1 MTVTTIVIPRRFC
14 GPAESGNGGYVCGRL
29 AAFVDAPAVE
39 VTLRQPPPL
48 EEPLL
53 VVRQHDR
60 VLLLDED
67 LLVAEAAAADLG
79 LATRPAVSWDDA
91 VAASS
96 GYVGFQEHAFPECF
110 VCGPAREPGDGLRIF
125 AGPVAGAEG
134 VVAAPWI
141 AREVALEIIWAAI
154 DCPGA
159 FAVGF
164 SARGETV
171 LGRMT
176 ARIVRLPA
184 EGERCVSIGWPIGE
198 DGRKLYAGT
207 ALFSETGELLALAR
221 QTWIVPLAEAPEL
234 TR

>member
-29 AAFVDAPAVE
+29 AAFVDAAAVE

-48 EEPLL
+48 DEPLL
-53 VVRQHDR
+53 VAPQQER
-60 VLLLDED
+60 VALLDGD
-67 LLVAEAAAADLG
+67 LLVAEAAAADLD
-79 LATRPAVSWDDA
+79 LATPPPVSWDEA
-91 VAASS
+91 VAASA
-96 GYVGFQEHAFPECF
+96 GYVGFEEHAFPECF

-125 AGPVAGAEG
+125 AGPVAGVEA

-141 AREVALEIIWAAI
+141 AREVAPEIIWAAI

-176 ARIVRLPA
+176 ARIVRLPV

-207 ALFSETGELLALAR
+207 ALISETGDLLALAR
-221 QTWIVPLAEAPEL
+221 QTWIVPRAEAPEL

>member
-1 MTVTTIVIPRRFC
+1 MSDPTIVIPHRFR

-29 AAFVDAPAVE
+29 AAFVEADVVE

-48 EEPLL
+48 DRQL
-53 VVRQHDR
+53 VVVREQGRARLFDS
-60 VLLLDED
+60 E
-67 LLVAEAAAADLG
+67 LLVAEAVAADLD
-79 LATRPAVSWDDA
+79 LEEPAAVSWADA
-91 VAASS
+91 VSASA

-110 VCGPAREPGDGLRIF
+110 VCGPAREPGDGLRVF
-125 AGPVAGAEG
+125 AGPVGGAEG
-134 VVAAPWI
+134 VVAASWI
-141 AREVALEIIWAAI
+141 ASEVSPEIAWAAI

-159 FAVGF
+159 FAVGV

-176 ARIVRLPA
+176 AHVVALPA
-184 EGERCVSIGWPIGE
+184 EGECCVSIGWPLGE

-207 ALFSETGELLALAR
+207 AVFSEAGDVLALAR
-221 QTWIVPLAEAPEL
+221 QTWIVPRPDSDEI